1 MADNQS
7 IFGNLVYAHSSQADW
22 EQTDELA
29 FDYIKNKPTNL
40 ATTDYVAEQL
50 SNMNAATGTEN
61 GLMESTDK
69 TKLDSYEP
77 QAIMISTSTTD
88 LPEVVDGAILIAY
101 DAWVLRQQ
109 PAHLWLDI
117 VAIMV
122 DVQYKLTLVLLI
134 LIFMLEVQ

>member
-40 ATTDYVAEQL
+40 ATTDYVTEQF

-88 LPEVVDGAILIAY
+88 LPEVVNGAILIAY
-101 DAWVLRQQ
+101 DA
-109 PAHLWLDI
+109 
-117 VAIMV
+117 
-122 DVQYKLTLVLLI
+122 
-134 LIFMLEVQ
+134 